1 MNTLRYLK
9 GHIPAVLAVVALLAV
24 QVTCELMLPR
34 YMADIVNVGI
44 VQAAGGD
51 MGYLASMAGSMF
63 ALCFGSIAAAAAAG
77 YLASRLAATI
87 ARDLRARLFSRVMQ
101 LSPAQVNHFTP
112 SSLITR
118 STNDITQI
126 QTTIVMLLRV
136 VMLAPIMAIVAII
149 QVLAL
154 GSGLIWI
161 VGAALLAVLAVISV
175 LYVLAMP
182 HFRKMQSLVD
192 RVNLLAREMLDGVM
206 SIRAFGR
213 EGHELEKFDGVSRD
227 LMQTQ
232 LFVNRAMILMMPA
245 LTLIMNLAT
254 VAIVWFGAQGVAVGT
269 MQVGDIMAFITY
281 AMMIVMAFLMIS
293 MVAVLLPRAEIS
305 AGRIDE
311 VLSCD
316 PAVHEPKSPKSL
328 DGAAVHGELS
338 FQDVGFAY
346 PDAEGMVV
354 EHVSFRTYPGKTVA
368 IIGSTGSGKSTLVQ
382 LAPRL
387 YDPTEGSISLDG
399 TDLKDL
405 SLSELRHRIGYVP
418 QQSFLFTGTIASNVA
433 YGTEGL
439 TDEELKRAIHLAQA
453 DDLVAASPEGTD
465 SPIVQGGTNVSGGQR
480 QRLAIARALAMKPEV
495 LVLDDSFSALD
506 FATDARLRRALA
518 EHAGDM
524 AIVVVAQRVASIM
537 QADEILVLDD
547 GKVVGQGTHQELLRD
562 CPTYREIATSQ
573 LSAKE
578 LGLEEEV

>member
-9 GHIPAVLAVVALLAV
+9 GHIPVVLAAVALLAV

-63 ALCFGSIAAAAAAG
+63 ALCFGSVAAAAAAG
-77 YLASRLAATI
+77 LLSSRLAATV
-87 ARDLRARLFSRVMQ
+87 ARDLRSRLFSRVME

-126 QTTIVMLLRV
+126 QMTIVMLLRI

-182 HFRKMQSLVD
+182 RFRKMQSLVD
-192 RVNLLAREMLDGVM
+192 RVNLVAREMLDGVM

-213 EGHELEKFDGVSRD
+213 EDHELEKFDGVSRD

-245 LTLIMNLAT
+245 LTLVMNLAT

-328 DGAAVHGELS
+328 DGAAAHGELS

-354 EHVSFRTYPGKTVA
+354 EHVSFRTHPGKTVA

-465 SPIVQGGTNVSGGQR
+465 SPIVQGGTIVSGGQC

-578 LGLEEEV
+578 LGLEEEA

>member
-1 MNTLRYLK
+1 MNALRYLK

-51 MGYLASMAGSMF
+51 RGYLASMAGSMF
-63 ALCFGSIAAAAAAG
+63 ALCFGSVAAAAAAG
-77 YLASRLAATI
+77 YLASRLAAAI

-118 STNDITQI
+118 STNDITQV
-126 QTTIVMLLRV
+126 QTAIVMLLRI

-175 LYVLAMP
+175 LDVLALP
-182 HFRKMQSLVD
+182 RFRKMQSLVD
-192 RVNLLAREMLDGVM
+192 RVNLVAREMLDGVM

-269 MQVGDIMAFITY
+269 MRVGDIMAFITY

-328 DGAAVHGELS
+328 DGAATHGELS

-354 EHVSFRTYPGKTVA
+354 EHVSFRTHPGKTVA

-387 YDPTEGSISLDG
+387 YDPTGGSISLDG

-453 DDLVAASPEGTD
+453 DDLVAASPEGTN

-578 LGLEEEV
+578 LGLEGEV

>member
-51 MGYLASMAGSMF
+51 RGYLASMAGSMF

-126 QTTIVMLLRV
+126 QTAIVMLLRV

-175 LYVLAMP
+175 LYVLALP
-182 HFRKMQSLVD
+182 RFRKMQSLVD

-269 MQVGDIMAFITY
+269 MRVGDIMAFITY

-328 DGAAVHGELS
+328 DGAAAHGELS

-354 EHVSFRTYPGKTVA
+354 EHVSFRTHPGKTVA

-387 YDPTEGSISLDG
+387 YDPTGGSISLDG

-453 DDLVAASPEGTD
+453 DDLVAASPEGTN

-578 LGLEEEV
+578 LGLEGEV

>member
-63 ALCFGSIAAAAAAG
+63 ALCFGSVAAAAAAG

-126 QTTIVMLLRV
+126 QTTIVMLLRI

-182 HFRKMQSLVD
+182 RFRKMQSLVD
-192 RVNLLAREMLDGVM
+192 RVNLVAREMLDGVM

-213 EGHELEKFDGVSRD
+213 EDRELEKFDGVSHD

-328 DGAAVHGELS
+328 DGAAAHGELS

-354 EHVSFRTYPGKTVA
+354 EHVSFRTHPGKTVA

>member
-1 MNTLRYLK
+1 MNALRYLK

-51 MGYLASMAGSMF
+51 RGYLASMAGSMF
-63 ALCFGSIAAAAAAG
+63 ALCFGSVAAAAAAG
-77 YLASRLAATI
+77 YLASRLAAAI

-118 STNDITQI
+118 STNDITQV
-126 QTTIVMLLRV
+126 QTAIVMLLRI
-136 VMLAPIMAIVAII
+136 VMLAPIMTIVAII

-175 LYVLAMP
+175 LDVLALP
-182 HFRKMQSLVD
+182 RFRKMQSLVD
-192 RVNLLAREMLDGVM
+192 RVNLVAREMLDGVM

-269 MQVGDIMAFITY
+269 MRVGDIMAFITY

-328 DGAAVHGELS
+328 DGAAAHGELS

-354 EHVSFRTYPGKTVA
+354 EHVSFRTHPGKTVA

-387 YDPTEGSISLDG
+387 YDPTGGSISLDG

-453 DDLVAASPEGTD
+453 DDLVAASLEGTN

-578 LGLEEEV
+578 LGLEGEV

>member
-9 GHIPAVLAVVALLAV
+9 GHIPVVLAVVALLAV

-63 ALCFGSIAAAAAAG
+63 ALCFGSVAAAAAAG

-126 QTTIVMLLRV
+126 QTTIVMLLRI

-182 HFRKMQSLVD
+182 RFRKMQSLVD
-192 RVNLLAREMLDGVM
+192 RVNLVAREMLDGVM

-213 EGHELEKFDGVSRD
+213 EDHELEKFDGVSRD

-316 PAVHEPKSPKSL
+316 PAAHEPKSPKSL

-346 PDAEGMVV
+346 PEAEGMVV
-354 EHVSFRTYPGKTVA
+354 EHVSFRTHPGKTVA

>member
-1 MNTLRYLK
+1 
-9 GHIPAVLAVVALLAV
+9 
-24 QVTCELMLPR
+24 
-34 YMADIVNVGI
+34 
-44 VQAAGGD
+44 
-51 MGYLASMAGSMF
+51 
-63 ALCFGSIAAAAAAG
+63 
-77 YLASRLAATI
+77 
-87 ARDLRARLFSRVMQ
+87 
-101 LSPAQVNHFTP
+101 
-112 SSLITR
+112 
-118 STNDITQI
+118 
-126 QTTIVMLLRV
+126 
-136 VMLAPIMAIVAII
+136 
-149 QVLAL
+149 
-154 GSGLIWI
+154 
-161 VGAALLAVLAVISV
+161 
-175 LYVLAMP
+175 
-182 HFRKMQSLVD
+182 
-192 RVNLLAREMLDGVM
+192 MLDGVM

-213 EGHELEKFDGVSRD
+213 EDHELEKFDGVSRD

-245 LTLIMNLAT
+245 LTLVMNLAT

-328 DGAAVHGELS
+328 DGAAAHGELS

-354 EHVSFRTYPGKTVA
+354 EHVSFRTHPGKTVA

-465 SPIVQGGTNVSGGQR
+465 SPIVQGGTIVSGGQR

-518 EHAGDM
+518 EHAQDM

-573 LSAKE
+573 LSADE
-578 LGLEEEV
+578 LGLAEEV

>member
-126 QTTIVMLLRV
+126 QTAIVMLLRV

-175 LYVLAMP
+175 LYVLALP
-182 HFRKMQSLVD
+182 RFRKMQSLVD
-192 RVNLLAREMLDGVM
+192 RVNLVAREMLDGVM

-328 DGAAVHGELS
+328 DGAAAHGELS

-354 EHVSFRTYPGKTVA
+354 EHVSFRTHPGKTVA

-387 YDPTEGSISLDG
+387 YDPTGGSISLDG

-453 DDLVAASPEGTD
+453 DDLVAASPEGTN

-578 LGLEEEV
+578 LGLEGEV

>member
-1 MNTLRYLK
+1 MRTLRYLR
-9 GHIPAVLAVVALLAV
+9 GHIPVVLAAVALLAV
-24 QVTCELMLPR
+24 QATCELMLPR

-51 MGYLASMAGSMF
+51 RGYLASMAGTMF
-63 ALCFGSIAAAAAAG
+63 ALCFGSVAAAAAAG
-77 YLASRLAATI
+77 FLASRLAATI
-87 ARDLRARLFSRVMQ
+87 ARDLRSRLFSRVME

-126 QTTIVMLLRV
+126 QTTIVMLLRIV
-136 VMLAPIMAIVAII
+136 LLAPIMAAVAIL

-161 VGAALLAVLAVISV
+161 VGAALLAVLAVMSA

-182 HFRKMQSLVD
+182 RFRKMQSLVD
-192 RVNLLAREMLDGVM
+192 RVNLVAREMLDGVM
-206 SIRAFGR
+206 SIRAFNR
-213 EGHELEKFDGVSRD
+213 EDHELEKFDAASRD

-245 LTLIMNLAT
+245 LTLTMNLAT
-254 VAIVWFGAQGVAVGT
+254 VAIVWFGAQGVAVGS

-281 AMMIVMAFLMIS
+281 AMMIVMSFLMIS

-311 VLSCD
+311 VLETE
-316 PAVHEPKSPKSL
+316 PAIHEAEQPKKL
-328 DGAAVHGELS
+328 EGASVHGELA
-338 FQDVGFAY
+338 FKDVGFAY
-346 PDAEGMVV
+346 PDAEGKVV
-354 EHVSFRTYPGKTVA
+354 EHVSFTTHPGRMTA

-387 YDPTEGSISLDG
+387 YDPTEGSISLDDV
-399 TDLKDL
+399 DLKDL
-405 SLSELRHRIGYVP
+405 SLAELRHAVGYVP
-418 QQSFLFTGTIASNVA
+418 QQSFLFSGTIASNVA
-433 YGTEGL
+433 YGAEGL
-439 TDEELKRAIHLAQA
+439 TDEELERAVHLAQA
-453 DDLVAASPEGTD
+453 DDLVAASPDGMK
-465 SPIVQGGTNVSGGQR
+465 SPIAQGGTNVSGGQR

-518 EHAGDM
+518 EHAQDM

-547 GKVVGQGTHQELLRD
+547 GKVAGQGTHEELLKN

-573 LSAKE
+573 LSAEE
-578 LGLEEEV
+578 LGLAEEV

>member
-328 DGAAVHGELS
+328 DGAAAHGELS

-354 EHVSFRTYPGKTVA
+354 EHVSFRTHPGKTVA

-387 YDPTEGSISLDG
+387 YDPTGGSISLDG

-453 DDLVAASPEGTD
+453 DDLVAASPEGTN

-578 LGLEEEV
+578 LGLEGEV

>member
-126 QTTIVMLLRV
+126 QMTIVMLLRV

-161 VGAALLAVLAVISV
+161 VGAALLAVFAVISV

-213 EGHELEKFDGVSRD
+213 EGHELEKFDGVSRG

-328 DGAAVHGELS
+328 DGAAAHGELS

>member
-1 MNTLRYLK
+1 MNALRYLK

-51 MGYLASMAGSMF
+51 RGYLASMAGSMF
-63 ALCFGSIAAAAAAG
+63 AFCFGSVAAAAAAG
-77 YLASRLAATI
+77 YLASRLAAAI

-118 STNDITQI
+118 STNDITQV
-126 QTTIVMLLRV
+126 QTAIVMLLRI

-175 LYVLAMP
+175 LDVLALP
-182 HFRKMQSLVD
+182 RFRKMQSLVD
-192 RVNLLAREMLDGVM
+192 RVNLVAREMLDGVM

-328 DGAAVHGELS
+328 DGAAAHGELS

-354 EHVSFRTYPGKTVA
+354 EHVSFRTHPGKTVA

-387 YDPTEGSISLDG
+387 YDPTGGSISLDG

-453 DDLVAASPEGTD
+453 DDLVAASPEGTN

-578 LGLEEEV
+578 LGLEGEV

>member
-126 QTTIVMLLRV
+126 QMTIVMLLRV

-213 EGHELEKFDGVSRD
+213 EGHELEKFDGVSRG

-328 DGAAVHGELS
+328 DGAAAHGELS

>member
-126 QTTIVMLLRV
+126 QMTIVMLLRV

-213 EGHELEKFDGVSRD
+213 EGHELEKFDGVSRG

-328 DGAAVHGELS
+328 DGAAAHGELS

-524 AIVVVAQRVASIM
+524 AVVVVAQRVASIM

>member
-63 ALCFGSIAAAAAAG
+63 ALCFGSVAAAAAAG

-126 QTTIVMLLRV
+126 QTTIVMLLRI

-182 HFRKMQSLVD
+182 RFRKMQSLVD
-192 RVNLLAREMLDGVM
+192 RVNLVAREMLDGVM

-213 EGHELEKFDGVSRD
+213 EDRELEKFDGVSHD

-328 DGAAVHGELS
+328 DGAAAHGELS

-354 EHVSFRTYPGKTVA
+354 EHVSFRTHPGKTVA

-465 SPIVQGGTNVSGGQR
+465 SPILQGGTNVSGGQR

>member
-9 GHIPAVLAVVALLAV
+9 GHIPAVLAVVTLLAV
-24 QVTCELMLPR
+24 QVTCELMLPC

-63 ALCFGSIAAAAAAG
+63 ALCFGSVAAAAAAG
-77 YLASRLAATI
+77 FLASRLAAEI
-87 ARDLRARLFSRVMQ
+87 ARDLRARLFSRVMT

-126 QTTIVMLLRV
+126 QMTIVMLLRI

-182 HFRKMQSLVD
+182 RFRKMQSLVD
-192 RVNLLAREMLDGVM
+192 RVNLVAREMLDGVM

-213 EGHELEKFDGVSRD
+213 EDHELEKFDGASRE

-254 VAIVWFGAQGVAVGT
+254 VAIVWFGAQGVAVGA

-293 MVAVLLPRAEIS
+293 MVAVLLPHAEIS

-316 PAVHEPKSPKSL
+316 PAVHEPEHPKAL
-328 DGAAVHGELS
+328 EGAGTHGELS

-354 EHVSFRTYPGKTVA
+354 EHVSFKTHPGKTVA

-399 TDLKDL
+399 IDLKDL
-405 SLSELRHRIGYVP
+405 SLSELRHAIGYVP

-433 YGTEGL
+433 YGAQGL
-439 TDEELKRAIHLAQA
+439 SEEELARAIHLAQA
-453 DDLVAASPEGTD
+453 DDLVAASPDGVD

-518 EHAGDM
+518 EHAQDM

-547 GKVVGQGTHQELLRD
+547 GKVVGQGTHAELLKD

-578 LGLEEEV
+578 LGLEEEA

>member
-9 GHIPAVLAVVALLAV
+9 GHIPVVLAAVALLAV
-24 QVTCELMLPR
+24 QATCELMLPR

-51 MGYLASMAGSMF
+51 RGYLAGMAGTMF
-63 ALCFGSIAAAAAAG
+63 ALCFGSVAAAAAAG
-77 YLASRLAATI
+77 LLSSRLAATV
-87 ARDLRARLFSRVMQ
+87 ARDLRSRLFSRVME

-126 QTTIVMLLRV
+126 QTTIVMLLRIV
-136 VMLAPIMAIVAII
+136 LLAPIMAIVALL

-182 HFRKMQSLVD
+182 RFRKMQSLVD
-192 RVNLLAREMLDGVM
+192 RVNLVAREMLDGVM

-213 EGHELEKFDGVSRD
+213 EDHELEKFDGVSRD

-245 LTLIMNLAT
+245 LTLVMNLAT

-328 DGAAVHGELS
+328 DGAAAHGELS

-354 EHVSFRTYPGKTVA
+354 EHVSFRTHPGKTVA

>member
-126 QTTIVMLLRV
+126 QMTIVMLLRV

-213 EGHELEKFDGVSRD
+213 EGHELEKFDGVSCG

-328 DGAAVHGELS
+328 DGAAAHGELS

>member
-328 DGAAVHGELS
+328 DGAAAHGELS
-338 FQDVGFAY
+338 FQDVSFAY

-405 SLSELRHRIGYVP
+405 SLSEVRHRIGYVP

>member
-63 ALCFGSIAAAAAAG
+63 ALCFGSVAAAAAAG

-87 ARDLRARLFSRVMQ
+87 ARDLRACLFSRVMQ

-126 QTTIVMLLRV
+126 QTTIVMLLRI

-182 HFRKMQSLVD
+182 RFRKMQSLVD
-192 RVNLLAREMLDGVM
+192 RVNLVAREMLDGVM

-213 EGHELEKFDGVSRD
+213 EDHELEKFDGVSRD

-245 LTLIMNLAT
+245 LTLVMNLAT

-328 DGAAVHGELS
+328 DGAAAHGELS

-354 EHVSFRTYPGKTVA
+354 EHVSFRTHPGKTVA

-465 SPIVQGGTNVSGGQR
+465 SPIVQGGTIVSGGQR

-578 LGLEEEV
+578 LGLEEEA

>member
-126 QTTIVMLLRV
+126 QMTIVMLLRV

-316 PAVHEPKSPKSL
+316 PAVHEPKSAKSL
-328 DGAAVHGELS
+328 DGAAAHGELS

>member
-126 QTTIVMLLRV
+126 QMTIVMLLRV

-328 DGAAVHGELS
+328 DGAAAHGELS

-578 LGLEEEV
+578 LGLEEGV

>member
-126 QTTIVMLLRV
+126 QMTIVMLLRV

-213 EGHELEKFDGVSRD
+213 EGHELEKFDGVSRG

-328 DGAAVHGELS
+328 DGAAAHGELS

-578 LGLEEEV
+578 LGLEEGV

>member
-126 QTTIVMLLRV
+126 QMTIVMLLRV

-328 DGAAVHGELS
+328 DGAAAHGELS

-524 AIVVVAQRVASIM
+524 AVVVVAQRVASIM

>member
-9 GHIPAVLAVVALLAV
+9 GHIPVVLAAVALLAV
-24 QVTCELMLPR
+24 QATCELMLPR

-51 MGYLASMAGSMF
+51 RGYLAGMAGTMF
-63 ALCFGSIAAAAAAG
+63 ALCFGSVAAAAAAG
-77 YLASRLAATI
+77 LLSSRLAATV
-87 ARDLRARLFSRVMQ
+87 ARDLRSRLFSRVME

-126 QTTIVMLLRV
+126 QTTIVMLLRIV
-136 VMLAPIMAIVAII
+136 LLAPIMAIVALL

-161 VGAALLAVLAVISV
+161 VGAALLAVLAVISA

-182 HFRKMQSLVD
+182 RFRKMQSLVD
-192 RVNLLAREMLDGVM
+192 RVNLVAREMLDGVM

-213 EGHELEKFDGVSRD
+213 EDHELEKFDGVSRD

-245 LTLIMNLAT
+245 LTLVMNLAT

-328 DGAAVHGELS
+328 DGVAAHGELS

-354 EHVSFRTYPGKTVA
+354 EHVSFRTHPGKTVA

>member
-192 RVNLLAREMLDGVM
+192 RVNLVAREMLDGVM

-328 DGAAVHGELS
+328 DGAAAHGELS

-354 EHVSFRTYPGKTVA
+354 EHVSFRTHPGKTVA

-387 YDPTEGSISLDG
+387 YDPTGGSISLDG

-453 DDLVAASPEGTD
+453 DDLVAASPEGTN

-578 LGLEEEV
+578 LGLEGEV

>member
-1 MNTLRYLK
+1 MNALRYLK

-51 MGYLASMAGSMF
+51 RGYLASMAGSMF
-63 ALCFGSIAAAAAAG
+63 ALCFGSVAAAAAAG
-77 YLASRLAATI
+77 YLASRLAAAI

-118 STNDITQI
+118 STNDITQV
-126 QTTIVMLLRV
+126 QTAIVMLLRI

-175 LYVLAMP
+175 LYVLALP
-182 HFRKMQSLVD
+182 RFRKMQPLVD
-192 RVNLLAREMLDGVM
+192 RVNLVAREMLDGVM

-328 DGAAVHGELS
+328 DGAAAHGELS

-354 EHVSFRTYPGKTVA
+354 EHVSFRTHPGKTVA

-387 YDPTEGSISLDG
+387 YDPTGGSISLDG

-453 DDLVAASPEGTD
+453 DDLVAASPEGTN

-578 LGLEEEV
+578 LGLEGEV

>member
-1 MNTLRYLK
+1 MNALRYLK

-51 MGYLASMAGSMF
+51 RGYLASMAGSMF
-63 ALCFGSIAAAAAAG
+63 ALCFGSVAAAAAAG
-77 YLASRLAATI
+77 YLASRLAAAI

-118 STNDITQI
+118 STNDITQV
-126 QTTIVMLLRV
+126 QTAIVMLLRI

-175 LYVLAMP
+175 LYVLALP
-182 HFRKMQSLVD
+182 RFRKMQPLVD
-192 RVNLLAREMLDGVM
+192 RVNLVAREMLDGVM

-328 DGAAVHGELS
+328 DGAAAHGELS

-354 EHVSFRTYPGKTVA
+354 EHVSFRTHPGKTVA

-387 YDPTEGSISLDG
+387 YDPTGGSISLDG

-453 DDLVAASPEGTD
+453 DDLVAASPEGTN

-562 CPTYREIATSQ
+562 CPAYREIATSQ

-578 LGLEEEV
+578 LGLEGEV

>member
-328 DGAAVHGELS
+328 DGAAAHGELS

-562 CPTYREIATSQ
+562 CPTYREIAASQ

>member
-1 MNTLRYLK
+1 MNALRYLK

-51 MGYLASMAGSMF
+51 RGYLASMAGSMF
-63 ALCFGSIAAAAAAG
+63 ALCFGSVAAAAAAG
-77 YLASRLAATI
+77 YLASRLAAAI

-118 STNDITQI
+118 STNDITQV
-126 QTTIVMLLRV
+126 QTAIVMLLRI

-175 LYVLAMP
+175 LDVLALP
-182 HFRKMQSLVD
+182 RFRKMQSLVD
-192 RVNLLAREMLDGVM
+192 RVNLVAREMLDGVM

-269 MQVGDIMAFITY
+269 MRVGDIMAFITY

-328 DGAAVHGELS
+328 DGAAAHGELS

-354 EHVSFRTYPGKTVA
+354 EHVSFRTHPGKTVA

-387 YDPTEGSISLDG
+387 YDPTGGSISLDG

-453 DDLVAASPEGTD
+453 DDLVAASLEGTN

-578 LGLEEEV
+578 LGLEGEV

>member
-87 ARDLRARLFSRVMQ
+87 ARDLRARLFSRVMK

-126 QTTIVMLLRV
+126 QMTIVMLLRV

-213 EGHELEKFDGVSRD
+213 EGHELEKFDGVSRG

-328 DGAAVHGELS
+328 DGAAAHGELS

-578 LGLEEEV
+578 LGLEEGV

>member
-77 YLASRLAATI
+77 YLVSRLAATI

-126 QTTIVMLLRV
+126 QMTIVMLLRV

-192 RVNLLAREMLDGVM
+192 RVNLVAREMLDGVM

-328 DGAAVHGELS
+328 DGAAAHGELS

-354 EHVSFRTYPGKTVA
+354 EHVSFRTHPGKTVA

>member
-126 QTTIVMLLRV
+126 QMTIVMLLRV

-213 EGHELEKFDGVSRD
+213 EGHELEKFDGVSRG

-328 DGAAVHGELS
+328 DGAAAHGELS

-405 SLSELRHRIGYVP
+405 PLSELRHRIGYVP

-578 LGLEEEV
+578 LGLEEGV

>member
-63 ALCFGSIAAAAAAG
+63 ALCFGSVAAAAAAG

-87 ARDLRARLFSRVMQ
+87 ACDLRACLFSRVMQ

-126 QTTIVMLLRV
+126 QMTIVMLLRI

-161 VGAALLAVLAVISV
+161 VGAALLAVLSVISV

-182 HFRKMQSLVD
+182 RFRKMQSLVD
-192 RVNLLAREMLDGVM
+192 RVNLVAREMLDGVM

-213 EGHELEKFDGVSRD
+213 EDHELEKFDGVSRD

-328 DGAAVHGELS
+328 DGAAAHGELS

-354 EHVSFRTYPGKTVA
+354 EHVSFRTHPGKTVA

>member
-1 MNTLRYLK
+1 MNALRYLK

-51 MGYLASMAGSMF
+51 RGYLASMAGSMF
-63 ALCFGSIAAAAAAG
+63 ALCFGSVAAAAAAG
-77 YLASRLAATI
+77 YLASRLAAAI

-118 STNDITQI
+118 STNDITQV
-126 QTTIVMLLRV
+126 QTAIVMLLRI

-328 DGAAVHGELS
+328 DGAAAHGELS

-354 EHVSFRTYPGKTVA
+354 EHVSFRTHPGKTVA

-387 YDPTEGSISLDG
+387 YDPTGGSISLDG

-453 DDLVAASPEGTD
+453 DDLVAASPEGTN

-578 LGLEEEV
+578 LGLEGEV

>member
-87 ARDLRARLFSRVMQ
+87 ARDLRARLFSCVMQ

-126 QTTIVMLLRV
+126 QMTIVMLLRV

-213 EGHELEKFDGVSRD
+213 EGHELEKFDGVSRG

-328 DGAAVHGELS
+328 DGAAAHGELS

-354 EHVSFRTYPGKTVA
+354 EHVSFRTHPGKTVA

>member
-51 MGYLASMAGSMF
+51 RGYLASMAGSMF
-63 ALCFGSIAAAAAAG
+63 ALCFGSVAAAAAAG

-118 STNDITQI
+118 STNDITQV
-126 QTTIVMLLRV
+126 QTAIVMLLRI

-175 LYVLAMP
+175 LYVLALP
-182 HFRKMQSLVD
+182 RFRKMQSLVD
-192 RVNLLAREMLDGVM
+192 RVNLVAREMLDGVM

-316 PAVHEPKSPKSL
+316 PAVHEPKSPKLL
-328 DGAAVHGELS
+328 DGAAAHGELS

-354 EHVSFRTYPGKTVA
+354 EHVSFRTHPGKTVA

-433 YGTEGL
+433 YGAEDL
-439 TDEELKRAIHLAQA
+439 SDEEIERAIHLAQA
-453 DDLVAASPEGTD
+453 DDLVAASPDGLS
-465 SPIVQGGTNVSGGQR
+465 SPIAQGGTNVSGGQR

-537 QADEILVLDD
+537 QADEVLVLDD